1 MGRELALLLSLL
13 AVSSCSCAVPQGE
26 ATAAAAEA
34 FLDDNAMN
42 LNAMN
47 LNAMNLNAMNL
58 NALTAAALDPAA
70 LAQLQDPGPTGDL
83 ARQLLRYTVSCAL
96 DAGQSFAFTWF
107 DAAGA
112 EHDEVYTGLLGLA
125 TSWISGPIGPRP
137 RAWVSACL
145 ISRVN
150 YYGTSVMLSSRGIH
164 PALNSTSAAEIA
176 AYTALEGAFWGDL
189 FVTPRV
195 AYACEDPID
204 EAHARALSRV
214 CAAGWLD
221 DAGTPQPCGMIQR
234 VGACSDVCT
243 PRVGAGGHYP
253 VCGGGDASNA
263 QVVTVYL
270 AP

>member
-1 MGRELALLLSLL
+1 MARELALSLLLL
-13 AVSSCSCAVPQGE
+13 AVASCSCAVPQEE

-34 FLDDNAMN
+34 ILDANAMN

-47 LNAMNLNAMNL
+47 LDAMNLDAMKL
-58 NALTAAALDPAA
+58 DALTTAALDPAA
-70 LAQLQDPGPTGDL
+70 LAQLRDPGPTGEL

-96 DAGQSFAFTWF
+96 DADQSFAFTWL

-125 TSWISGPIGPRP
+125 TSWISGPIGPHR

-150 YYGTSVMLSSRGIH
+150 YYGTSVMLSSRGLH
-164 PALNSTSAAEIA
+164 PAIDRPSAAEIA
-176 AYTALEGAFWGDL
+176 AYPALEGAFWGDL
-189 FVTPRV
+189 FARPPV
-195 AYACEDPID
+195 AYACEDPAH
-204 EAHARALSRV
+204 ERHARALSRV

-221 DAGTPQPCGMIQR
+221 DAGTPQPCGIIQR
-234 VGACSDVCT
+234 AGPCSKVCT
-243 PRVGAGGHYP
+243 PRAGAGGYYP
-253 VCGGGDASNA
+253 VCRGADGSNA
-263 QVVTVYL
+263 QVITVYL